1 MVLGQVKQGRTKLW
15 YLKNIDAF
23 TNLSDEQVRMVDQY
37 SIMRE
42 IKKGET
48 LYLEGSS
55 DKNIYILKKG
65 LVKITRLTP
74 QGREITL
81 DIFKEGS
88 IFGEMVF
95 IESEE
100 RNESAEVIEDGLICV
115 MRREDFDALIK
126 RMPNLSMQ
134 ITKMI
139 GLRRRKIENKLL
151 DLFFSTV
158 EQRVAK
164 TLLNLL
170 DDFGIP
176 HKDGYLLKIKLTHK
190 DFADLIAST
199 RETVTT
205 TLNKFKSEG
214 IIYYKGKYV
223 VIKSIEGI
231 KTIAG

>member
-1 MVLGQVKQGRTKLW
+1 MTQGRTKLW

-23 TNLSDEQVRMVDQY
+23 SNLSDGQVRMVDQY

-65 LVKITRLTP
+65 VVKITRLTF

-100 RNESAEVIEDGLICV
+100 RNESAEVIEDGLICI
-115 MRREDFDALIK
+115 MRREDFDTLIK

-139 GLRRRKIENKLL
+139 GLRRCKIENKLL
-151 DLFFSTV
+151 DLLFSTV

-170 DDFGIP
+170 DDFGTPYNGGHLI
-176 HKDGYLLKIKLTHK
+176 KIKLTHR
-190 DFADLIAST
+190 DYAALIAST
-199 RETVTT
+199 RETVTAT
-205 TLNKFKSEG
+205 FNKLRDEG
-214 IIYYKGKYV
+214 LIDFEGKYV
-223 VIKSIEGI
+223 VIKSLEGI
-231 KTIAG
+231 KAIAG